1 MKQLRHLRAARQACI
16 AALAICCTP
25 SFAFTAPSSD
35 EAIYRVVVDRMVK
48 RDPPPRFAIWDSSIA
63 PSTIRTPRV
72 PRHLPE
78 TQFTRALRGLPPSLQ
93 ASLLVDGDHRGEGSQ
108 IRFHVPA
115 TTRAFA
121 GFVKQDVLR
130 QETGRGRR
138 QDWLLGI
145 GLSRVVYDA
154 AMRNALV
161 YAESCMAVPDG
172 VCGGEGYWFVR
183 AGQHWRLKRHAY
195 LWQGTDRPFWEF
207 ADEVTR
213 GPQ

>member
-1 MKQLRHLRAARQACI
+1 MNASILSRPVRACI
-16 AALAICCTP
+16 VALAVCCTP
-25 SFAFTAPSSD
+25 SLAPAAPGAD
-35 EAIYRVVVDRMVK
+35 AAIYRVVVERMVK
-48 RDPPPRFAIWDSSIA
+48 HEGPPRFAVWDRSIA
-63 PSTIRTPRV
+63 PDTINTPRV

-78 TQFTRALRGLPPSLQ
+78 TQFTRALRGLPPALQ
-93 ASLLVDGDHRGEGSQ
+93 ASLLADGDDRGNGSPL
-108 IRFHVPA
+108 RFHVPA
-115 TTRAFA
+115 TARAFA

-130 QETGRGRR
+130 QETGQGRR

-183 AGQHWRLKRHAY
+183 AGQHWRLKRHAF
-195 LWQGTDRPFWEF
+195 LWQGSDRPFWEY
-207 ADEVTR
+207 ADDVHR
-213 GPQ
+213 QP